1 MILLLNL
8 FEVCILLP
16 GQLRYGRCQNQL
28 VRGYDDGDVLCYD
41 CMVAITIT
49 LDARSL
55 MIRVQCITA
64 WFYPGQP
71 EVRDMVACT
80 SIHPLLSTHNFTA
93 HNSMLAARIIWPAR
107 KHNSIYMDAP
117 QVYIY

>member
-1 MILLLNL
+1 MMVTFYVMI
-8 FEVCILLP
+8 
-16 GQLRYGRCQNQL
+16 
-28 VRGYDDGDVLCYD
+28 
-41 CMVAITIT
+41 
-49 LDARSL
+49 
-55 MIRVQCITA
+55 CITA